1 MGGAGGEGQDAQRY
15 WHERPASKVAE
26 VATEVATE
34 LPLPGP
40 APGPAPAWG
49 SLLLARVLPPASGP
63 LYVLLGN
70 ILPAASPQ
78 QRSPLRASF
87 SFSSEMKKKD
97 QRGPPIPSGPSAA

>member
-15 WHERPASKVAE
+15 WHQRPASKIAE
-26 VATEVATE
+26 AATE

-40 APGPAPAWG
+40 APGPAPARG

-63 LYVLLGN
+63 LYVLLRN
-70 ILPAASPQ
+70 ILPATSPQ

-87 SFSSEMKKKD
+87 SLSSEMKKKD